1 MTDCERCAVSKP
13 DPVPYLT
20 HEKDMARMERMN
32 FHQFFVIIVLI
43 VALVASN
50 LGWIVYESQF
60 EEEVTRTEI
69 DQDTN
74 DGGNNYI
81 VGGDYNG
88 ASESGNNQADAN
100 P

>member
-1 MTDCERCAVSKP
+1 
-13 DPVPYLT
+13 
-20 HEKDMARMERMN
+20 MERMN
-32 FHQFFVIIVLI
+32 FHQFIVIIVLI

-50 LGWIVYESQF
+50 LGWVVYESQF
-60 EEEVTRTEI
+60 EALETDTEI
-69 DQDTN
+69 QQETS

-88 ASESGNNQADAN
+88 EADNQNTYADAN